1 MTYKNLLVKWIYN
14 LINTVIK
21 RSKFKFYFRETM
33 VGENRYK
40 IKLKGAFE
48 YYNVES
54 WARAKKGGT
63 AELNFVPLGLRPFF
77 IIKKLEV

>member
-1 MTYKNLLVKWIYN
+1 
-14 LINTVIK
+14 
-21 RSKFKFYFRETM
+21 M

-48 YYNVES
+48 YYNFES